1 MSFAKNAFVFLSGAV
16 VGAGALTAFVGYQAF
31 KMLKKNDVLYSA
43 VEESVK
49 AGVHTGGNEF
59 GNRLAKIVTDKLFG
73 NPKPSIHV
81 RSQFSYQSPNEMT
94 PAYDIPIYENRVA
107 AENTLNAM
115 KDIVKQYGFVSI
127 ADLYDESGL
136 VGKDYTFNKYGWTNL
151 DDAMIIH
158 TTAGYTLSLPRVR
171 PE

>member
-1 MSFAKNAFVFLSGAV
+1 MGFANNAFVFLSGAV

-43 VEESVK
+43 VEKSVK
-49 AGVHTGGNEF
+49 AGVHTGGTEL
-59 GNRLAKIVTDKLFG
+59 GHRLAEIVTDKLFG

-94 PAYDIPIYENRVA
+94 PAYGIPIYENKVA
-107 AENTLNAM
+107 AENALNEM

-127 ADLYDESGL
+127 ADLYDASGL

-158 TTAGYTLSLPRVR
+158 TTAGYTLVLPRVR

>member
-1 MSFAKNAFVFLSGAV
+1 MSFFKNAAIFTSGAL
-16 VGAGALTAFVGYQAF
+16 VGAAGLTAFVGYQAF
-31 KMLKKNDVLYSA
+31 KLLKKNDVLYSA

-59 GNRLAKIVTDKLFG
+59 GNRFGKIVADWLFDK
-73 NPKPSIHV
+73 PKPTVHV
-81 RSQFSYQSPNEMT
+81 KSQFSYKSPNEMT

-127 ADLYDESGL
+127 GDLYDASG
-136 VGKDYTFNKYGWTNL
+136 VPSKDYQFNKYGWTNL

-158 TTAGYTLSLPRVR
+158 TTAGYTLALPRVR
-171 PE
+171 LE

>member
-1 MSFAKNAFVFLSGAV
+1 MSFLKNAAVFTSGAIIGV
-16 VGAGALTAFVGYQAF
+16 AGLTAFVGYQAF

-49 AGVHTGGNEF
+49 AGVHTGGNEL
-59 GNRLAKIVTDKLFG
+59 GNRLSKIVTDWLFDK
-73 NPKPSIHV
+73 PKPTIHV
-81 RSQFSYQSPNEMT
+81 KSRFSYQTKGAMT
-94 PAYDIPIYENRVA
+94 PEYDIPVYSNRVE
-107 AENTLNAM
+107 AETVLNSM
-115 KDIVKQYGFVSI
+115 KDIIKQYGFVSI

-158 TTAGYTLSLPRVR
+158 TTAGYTLSLPWVR

>member
-59 GNRLAKIVTDKLFG
+59 GNRLAKIVTDKIFDVPSDY
-73 NPKPSIHV
+73 PKSVAKKH
-81 RSQFSYQSPNEMT
+81 
-94 PAYDIPIYENRVA
+94 AYVPTIDAAAHFLVNYPDATLRYTDKGYELTW
-107 AENTLNAM
+107 E
-115 KDIVKQYGFVSI
+115 D
-127 ADLYDESGL
+127 
-136 VGKDYTFNKYGWTNL
+136 
-151 DDAMIIH
+151 
-158 TTAGYTLSLPRVR
+158 
-171 PE
+171 